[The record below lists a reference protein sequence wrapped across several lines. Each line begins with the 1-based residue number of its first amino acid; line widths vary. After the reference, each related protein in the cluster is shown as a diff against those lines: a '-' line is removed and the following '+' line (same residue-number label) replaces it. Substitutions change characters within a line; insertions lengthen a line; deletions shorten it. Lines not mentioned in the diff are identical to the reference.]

1 MKVTLEKK
9 ISFVVAGREFDD
21 LKTAQFFQRAIRLHK
36 LETESP
42 EACAA
47 FLIDH
52 WNGLLFGGKN
62 PMGFT
67 TQQVVELVHN
77 LQTPKVALSSPKP
90 TPKKKKNVQVLAG
103 DPQTKE
109 LCDALDATFALVS
122 EPHEKLNPP
131 EEPTQH
137 PYW

>member
-21 LKTAQFFQRAIRLHK
+21 LKVAQFFQRAIRLYK
-36 LETESP
+36 LDRETP

-62 PMGFT
+62 PMGVT
-67 TQQVVELVHN
+67 TQQVVALVHS
-77 LQTPKVALSSPKP
+77 LQLPKAHVQ
-90 TPKKKKNVQVLAG
+90 KKNAPRMPIPNDNEEDDLQFKNMEPAPGELEEFFRAG
-103 DPQTKE
+103 LTD
-109 LCDALDATFALVS
+109 
-122 EPHEKLNPP
+122 
-131 EEPTQH
+131 
-137 PYW
+137 